1 MSAPIDLSLYLV
13 TDRRLASA
21 RGVVATV
28 RAALAGGVTAVQLR
42 DPDATGRDLYAA
54 ARELRDVVAGS
65 GVPLIIDDR
74 LDVALAA
81 GADGVHLGQSDLPAD
96 RARELAGPHFLIG
109 GSAGDG
115 DELAA
120 ADALPAG
127 TFDYVG
133 IGPAFAT
140 STKMD
145 AGAPLGVD
153 GLARLAAATPLPTV
167 AIGGISKENAAA
179 VAATGVDGLS
189 VVSAICAAADPE
201 EAARTLRDLVR
212 T

>member
-1 MSAPIDLSLYLV
+1 MSTPIDLSLYLV
-13 TDRRLASA
+13 TDRRLVGA
-21 RGVVATV
+21 RGVVPTV

-42 DPDATGRDLYAA
+42 DPEATGRELYAA
-54 ARELRDVVAGS
+54 ALELRETLTGS
-65 GVPLIIDDR
+65 GVPLIINDR

-96 RARELAGPHFLIG
+96 RARALAGPDFLIG
-109 GSAGDG
+109 GSASDG

-120 ADALPAG
+120 VDAAPAG

-133 IGPAFAT
+133 IGPVYVT
-140 STKMD
+140 STKGD
-145 AGAPLGVD
+145 AGAPLGPD

-179 VAATGVDGLS
+179 VAASGVDGLS
-189 VVSAICAAADPE
+189 VISAICAAADPE